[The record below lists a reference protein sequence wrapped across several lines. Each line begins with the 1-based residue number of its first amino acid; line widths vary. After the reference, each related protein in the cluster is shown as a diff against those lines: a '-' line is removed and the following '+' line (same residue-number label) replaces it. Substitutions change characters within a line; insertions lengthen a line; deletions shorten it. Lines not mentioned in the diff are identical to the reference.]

1 MKKQYQLVDNDD
13 EIIDSSSENDGRLE
27 EIADNLEFETRVVMV
42 MVKDDYEAQ
51 NLYGYYYSHSLRNN
65 SMQGK

>member
-42 MVKDDYEAQ
+42 MVKDDYEA
-51 NLYGYYYSHSLRNN
+51 
-65 SMQGK
+65 